1 LVKLLIDS
9 SHAGDTP
16 EPIDVD
22 SKDHWGL
29 IPLNCAAIKGDLE
42 LMKILIEKGK
52 ANIEE
57 QSPKGCTA
65 LMYASRGGNADMV
78 KYLLEKGVNSLK

>member
-1 LVKLLIDS
+1 MVRLLIES

-22 SKDHWGL
+22 NKDHRGL
-29 IPLNCAAIKGDLE
+29 TPLNCAAIKGDLD
-42 LMKILIEKGK
+42 LMKVLIEKGK

-65 LMYASRGGNADMV
+65 LMYASRGGNSNMV

>member
-1 LVKLLIDS
+1 
-9 SHAGDTP
+9 
-16 EPIDVD
+16 
-22 SKDHWGL
+22 
-29 IPLNCAAIKGDLE
+29 
-42 LMKILIEKGK
+42 MKILIEKGK

-65 LMYASRGGNADMV
+65 LMYASRGGNSNMV